1 MFLDPKTI
9 GISILTDKGRMYLG
23 SKTTRENVPFIGM
36 IMVSDPM
43 ADSKRALFPLYTISQ
58 IKLLSFFS

>member
-1 MFLDPKTI
+1 MFLDPKTT

-36 IMVSDPM
+36 IMVSDLM
-43 ADSKRALFPLYTISQ
+43 ADSKRALYTISQ